1 MITVRRE
8 KIQTAWGHPRSHT
21 SYCYY
26 SHDCDTIMM
35 TITVT
40 YIAVIGILTLIVGI
54 LIAVVVI
61 AYLLLLNDYFYF

>member
-1 MITVRRE
+1 
-8 KIQTAWGHPRSHT
+8 
-21 SYCYY
+21 
-26 SHDCDTIMM
+26 MM

-40 YIAVIGILTLIVGI
+40 YIAVIGILTFIVGI